1 MARPTTRPAPA
12 PAQFEPYAPPL
23 AHKVR
28 INSVYLP
35 ACATN
40 VAATIERVRAMAEA
54 LATARRKPRRG
65 AAGTADQRDL
75 FSTGADAAAQCISAV
90 MQRKVAA

>member
-1 MARPTTRPAPA
+1 MARPTTRPVLA

-54 LATARRKPRRG
+54 LATSRRKPRRS
-65 AAGTADQRDL
+65 AVGTTEQRDM
-75 FSTGADAAAQCISAV
+75 FGAGSDAAAQCISAA
-90 MQRKVAA
+90 MRKVAA